1 MSQVQQA
8 TGAYA
13 QKPLLTAIRN
23 TSSSR
28 LPYIQASRLPTRDD
42 TPLCTLTIV
51 SVLHF
56 GDS

>member
-28 LPYIQASRLPTRDD
+28 LPLYPGLPTPDSRRHPTMHLDD
-42 TPLCTLTIV
+42 SQCITLRR
-51 SVLHF
+51 
-56 GDS
+56 